1 MRRFTIN
8 ISVLAALTFTTTHV
22 CAADPPNQD
31 SLQVKVA
38 DLFQKARAHHL
49 EARWKEAEA
58 AYQEAWN
65 LRKSFDIAGNLG
77 DCELHVDQAREA
89 AEHLTYALDNFPAGG
104 TDAQKTT
111 LKARL
116 AEALAKVARVR
127 VRINVEGARLI
138 LDRRKMA
145 EKMDV
150 LFVDPGPHTLV
161 AWREG
166 YQEAQSTLQAS
177 AGSSHE
183 VSLSLMP
190 LPAEKRAVWP
200 IGVMGGVGG
209 AALIAGIALMID
221 SKMKG
226 GKAGDLSTAIRSSGG
241 GCAKGTPVYDPRCE
255 ELHSLAAAGD
265 AENRAGIGLLVGA
278 GAVAAGTLLY
288 VFLPLSKTSVQSGFR
303 VTPSVSISQAG
314 LSFAG
319 AF

>member
-1 MRRFTIN
+1 MNRFPVSIPL
-8 ISVLAALTFTTTHV
+8 LAALAFATTHV
-22 CAADPPNQD
+22 CAADPPHQD
-31 SLQVKVA
+31 SLQEKVA
-38 DLFQKARAHHL
+38 DLFQKARTL
-49 EARWKEAEA
+49 QSEARWKEAEA
-58 AYQEAWN
+58 AYQDAWN

-77 DCELHVDQAREA
+77 DCELHVGQAREA

-104 TDAQKTT
+104 TDAQKNA

-116 AEALAKVARVR
+116 AEALAKVARVQ
-127 VRINVEGARLI
+127 VRINVEGARLMI
-138 LDRRKMA
+138 DRRA
-145 EKMDV
+145 VPEKTSEV
-150 LFVDPGPHTLV
+150 FVDPGSHTLV

-166 YQEAQSTLQAS
+166 YQEARSTVQAS

-183 VSLSLMP
+183 VSLALTP
-190 LPAEKRAVWP
+190 LPAGKRAAWP

-226 GKAGDLSTAIRSSGG
+226 GKADDLSTAIRSSGG

-255 ELHSLAAAGD
+255 ELYSLAAAGD

-278 GAVAAGTLLY
+278 GAAAAGTLLY
-288 VFLPLSKTSVQSGFR
+288 VLLPLSKTSLQSGFR
-303 VTPSVSISQAG
+303 VTPTVSISQAG
-314 LSFAG
+314 FSFAG

>member
-1 MRRFTIN
+1 MNRFTVSITLF
-8 ISVLAALTFTTTHV
+8 VALAFATTHV

-31 SLQVKVA
+31 SIQEKVA
-38 DLFQKARAHHL
+38 DLFQKGKAL
-49 EARWKEAEA
+49 QSEARWKEAEA
-58 AYQEAWN
+58 AYQDAWN

-104 TDAQKTT
+104 TDAQKTA

-127 VRINVEGARLI
+127 VRVNVEGARLI
-138 LDRRKMA
+138 LDRHKVTERT
-145 EKMDV
+145 DV

-166 YQEAQSTLQAS
+166 YQEAQSTVQAS

-190 LPAEKRAVWP
+190 LPAAKRAVWP
-200 IGVMGGVGG
+200 IGVMSGVGG
-209 AALIAGIALMID
+209 AALISGIALMID

-241 GCAKGTPVYDPRCE
+241 GCANGTPVYDPRCE
-255 ELHSLAAAGD
+255 ELHSLAASGD
-265 AENRAGIGLLVGA
+265 AENRAGIGLLAGA
-278 GAVAAGTLLY
+278 GAAAAGTLLY
-288 VFLPLSKTSVQSGFR
+288 ILFPSSKMGYRSGLR
-303 VTPSVSISQAG
+303 VAPTVSISHAG